1 LSCSTPESAN
11 LALKENAMKK
21 LGLVLLA
28 VLATIALSLG
38 LSWLLPLASR
48 PSNLDVVAGLGGSA
62 VCFFLY
68 WEVLKRCVKSFY
80 RSIQTAKTIH
90 NPTVDTKESA
100 S

>member
-1 LSCSTPESAN
+1 
-11 LALKENAMKK
+11 MKK
-21 LGLVLLA
+21 LGFVLLA
-28 VLATIALSLG
+28 VLATLALSMG

-68 WEVLKRCVKSFY
+68 WEVLKRCAKSFY
-80 RSIQTAKTIH
+80 RSIQTTRTIR
-90 NPTVDTKESA
+90 NPTIDTKESE

>member
-1 LSCSTPESAN
+1 
-11 LALKENAMKK
+11 MKK

-48 PSNLDVVAGLGGSA
+48 PSNLDVAAGLGGA
-62 VCFFLY
+62 VVCFFLY
-68 WEVLKRCVKSFY
+68 WEVLKLCVKSFY
-80 RSIQTAKTIH
+80 RSIQTAKTIR
-90 NPTVDTKESA
+90 NPTIDTKESE